1 MNRNVIYS
9 VGLDGKLNV
18 GKYTL
23 ENADGASDKF
33 NMRVNGLVREYE
45 SGDIITLADGD
56 TISPVS
62 GAVVI
67 TVARSNDVERD
78 YNGWDELFNEEFAK
92 PYFKQL
98 KQFLIERYDA
108 VRVYPPKRLILNA
121 FDNTAYDDVNVVIL
135 GQDPYYN
142 PGQAM
147 GMSFSVPDGV
157 SAPMSLVNIFK
168 EIQDDNGQSVC
179 HCRRKPYAVGKA
191 GRAFVKHGTDS
202 GAGQAQFSSG

>member
-1 MNRNVIYS
+1 MITTLISALKNILSFTEVRDIVLICTLIGAVLGAISCLISVFAVKKRAKQSDKDIRKEARQSEQENEAQDTVTEEAITDGYFVMNRNVIYS

-67 TVARSNDVERD
+67 TVC
-78 YNGWDELFNEEFAK
+78 
-92 PYFKQL
+92 
-98 KQFLIERYDA
+98 
-108 VRVYPPKRLILNA
+108 
-121 FDNTAYDDVNVVIL
+121 
-135 GQDPYYN
+135 
-142 PGQAM
+142 
-147 GMSFSVPDGV
+147 
-157 SAPMSLVNIFK
+157 K
-168 EIQDDNGQSVC
+168 E
-179 HCRRKPYAVGKA
+179 
-191 GRAFVKHGTDS
+191 
-202 GAGQAQFSSG
+202 

>member
-67 TVARSNDVERD
+67 TVC
-78 YNGWDELFNEEFAK
+78 
-92 PYFKQL
+92 
-98 KQFLIERYDA
+98 
-108 VRVYPPKRLILNA
+108 
-121 FDNTAYDDVNVVIL
+121 
-135 GQDPYYN
+135 
-142 PGQAM
+142 
-147 GMSFSVPDGV
+147 
-157 SAPMSLVNIFK
+157 K
-168 EIQDDNGQSVC
+168 E
-179 HCRRKPYAVGKA
+179 
-191 GRAFVKHGTDS
+191 
-202 GAGQAQFSSG
+202 